1 MKKILFLC
9 ITICLVLIIYIFT
22 RDNKQYIVIFGDY
35 VCKNNNLDSSIK
47 NAKGKNVENYVNNC
61 KNDNTIQEVLNIIE
75 NNNKII
81 YQKKNYTSNNLL
93 IKADTIILS
102 VGMNDLLNYHQE
114 TNMYSY
120 IDDLMIDMDELLSL
134 VRFYSKEK
142 IYVYNYFGLDK
153 KYLKYANRR
162 LNELANEY
170 NVYIIDISTI
180 KNKIKLNENDKKLI
194 INHTLKNI

>member
-35 VCKNNNLDSSIK
+35 VCKNNSLDSSIK
-47 NAKGKNVENYVNNC
+47 NVKGKNVENYVNNC